1 MRRVLISGSRGW
13 KDWQEIV
20 DAIVNELFIDADLTI
35 VHGACGDG
43 ADFIADRVAARA
55 GIKTERH
62 PAQWRRYGAAA
73 GPIRNHAMAKLG
85 ADVMH
90 AFVLD
95 NSRGT
100 SNCIREAKKAGIPV
114 IEHRYT
120 TEAP

>member
-1 MRRVLISGSRGW
+1 MRRVLIAGSRGW
-13 KDWQEIV
+13 KDHQAIV

-55 GIKTERH
+55 GMRIERH
-62 PAQWRRYGAAA
+62 PAEWRKYGRAA

-90 AFVLD
+90 AFILD

-100 SNCIREAKKAGIPV
+100 SNCIREARKAGIRV
-114 IEHRYT
+114 IEHRKT